1 VVTQEQEHATPT
13 KWTNAIAVSA
23 QEASDAIAAEENVSA
38 RTAGKKG
45 GGDRRV
51 IARLPVLRPL
61 AHAVAAGH
69 FGQDE
74 RGPVNPS
81 ADEVREITLNHAEEV
96 IDLLADLTEAQ
107 RRGDK
112 ESSQGFWSEP
122 IEAALEKY
130 AEDFGDHA
138 AQQLLAYCRRQ
149 LLINEADKLRPGH
162 KGR

>member
-1 VVTQEQEHATPT
+1 
-13 KWTNAIAVSA
+13 
-23 QEASDAIAAEENVSA
+23 
-38 RTAGKKG
+38 
-45 GGDRRV
+45 V
-51 IARLPVLRPL
+51 IARLPVPRPL

-69 FGQDE
+69 FGRDE
-74 RGPVNPS
+74 HGPVNPS
-81 ADEVREITLNHAEEV
+81 ADEVRDITLNHAEDV

-107 RRGDK
+107 RRVDK

-122 IEAALEKY
+122 IKAALEKY